1 VAVAGD
7 TETEIGGAA
16 ATVMVALADFVES
29 ASEAARSVTVAGA
42 GTAAGAA
49 YVTEVVVALVR
60 VPHVTPEQ
68 PAPERD
74 HVTPLLKVSFWSA
87 ARN

>member
-1 VAVAGD
+1 MAVAGD

-29 ASEAARSVTVAGA
+29 AREVARSVTAAGA
-42 GTAAGAA
+42 GTVEGAA
-49 YVTEVVVALVR
+49 YVTDVVVALAS

-74 HVTPLLKVSFWSA
+74 HVTPLLRVSF
-87 ARN
+87 